1 MENSAPA
8 PPPSRVLSAAPPTFT
23 PADAEEISL
32 RVFGVEGRG
41 SELGS
46 ERDQNFR
53 IEGAD
58 GRSFTLKVSNSGE
71 DPSVLEMET
80 AAILHAAN
88 VDPELPLPEPIRTTD
103 GELQTEV
110 EGPDSARHLVQL
122 LTFLEGLDV
131 DGRAVPAEAF
141 HDIAV
146 WVARMGRALRG
157 FFHPAAGREL
167 LWDVKHLSRLRP
179 MLPHIEEGSRRELVA
194 RVIDRFEERVA
205 PVLPS
210 LRAQVVHGDLALGNV
225 LIDERGHVT

>member
-1 MENSAPA
+1 METSAPA

-103 GELQTEV
+103 GEVQTEV

-131 DGRAVPAEAF
+131 DGDPPDVRRPLTTSSSWVSWSGGKARPPPF
-141 HDIAV
+141 HQ
-146 WVARMGRALRG
+146 GRYQ
-157 FFHPAAGREL
+157 GR
-167 LWDVKHLSRLRP
+167 SS
-179 MLPHIEEGSRRELVA
+179 G
-194 RVIDRFEERVA
+194 
-205 PVLPS
+205 
-210 LRAQVVHGDLALGNV
+210 
-225 LIDERGHVT
+225 